1 MTQQTAKILVVD
13 DVDDDRQIMMRR
25 LVRAGFEVVEADS
38 GEAALEL
45 LAQSSFDLMM
55 LDLRM
60 PGLSGLD
67 VLQSLRGVQSERMLP
82 VIIVSV
88 SDDQNDVDSAR
99 RLRASAYLRKPV
111 NFPLALSTVRAQL
124 NAA

>member
-1 MTQQTAKILVVD
+1 MTQQPAKILVVD
-13 DVDDDRQIMMRR
+13 DIEDDRQIMRRR
-25 LVRAGFEVVEADS
+25 LVQAGFEVVEANS

-45 LAQSSFDLMM
+45 LGQSTFDLMM

-60 PGLSGLD
+60 PGLGGLD
-67 VLQSLRGVQSERMLP
+67 VLQSLRDAESERMLP

-88 SDDQNDVDSAR
+88 SDDRNDMASAR
-99 RLRASAYLRKPV
+99 RLRASAYLRKPI
-111 NFPLALSTVRAQL
+111 NFPLAVTTVRAHL

>member
-1 MTQQTAKILVVD
+1 MTQQAAKILVVD
-13 DVDDDRQIMMRR
+13 DVDDDRQIMRRR

-45 LAQSSFDLMM
+45 LARSAFDLMM

-67 VLQSLRGVQSERMLP
+67 VLEALRGPQLEHGLP

-88 SDDQNDVDSAR
+88 SDDPNDMASAR
-99 RLRASAYLRKPV
+99 RLQASAYLRKPV
-111 NFPLALSTVRAQL
+111 DFPLALTTVRAHL

>member
-1 MTQQTAKILVVD
+1 MTQQAAKILVVD
-13 DVDDDRQIMMRR
+13 DVEDDRQIMRRR

-45 LAQSSFDLMM
+45 LARSAFDLMM

-67 VLQSLRGVQSERMLP
+67 VLEALRGPQSEHGLP

-88 SDDQNDVDSAR
+88 SDDPNDMASAR
-99 RLRASAYLRKPV
+99 RLQASAYLRKPV
-111 NFPLALSTVRAQL
+111 NFPLALTTVRAHL